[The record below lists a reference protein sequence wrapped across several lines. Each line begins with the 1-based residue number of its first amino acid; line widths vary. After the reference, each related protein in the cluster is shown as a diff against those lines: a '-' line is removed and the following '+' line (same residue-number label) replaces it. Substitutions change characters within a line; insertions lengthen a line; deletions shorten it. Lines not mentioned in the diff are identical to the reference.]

1 MGEITQRGRFA
12 NDSKE
17 VILDAMVSD
26 LEASWGQDLPDE
38 AASVARDIYEPV
50 ATRLAEAQRDIGLVL
65 DAAQIEHASGA
76 ALELLCALIGVQRER
91 AKKARGIVTFSRDE
105 PADADYVI
113 KKYSVV
119 QTSGSTPLK
128 FVTTEQ
134 ATLHEGETSVD
145 VPIEA
150 EYGGADWN
158 VGAGAIRIIPGNITG
173 IHGVT
178 NPEPTFDGQDP
189 EEDDELRERAQEQL
203 ANGARATGP
212 ALVSAVKAV
221 QGVTNVSILI
231 NDTPDENGRG
241 YGLPPHSFEMIV
253 THDGERETLEDVAQ
267 ALMDTKAVGDYSV
280 VGENG
285 QPLDESAEFVV
296 NGEIE
301 TELPNGQTHP
311 VGFSEAVHKPIY
323 VDASFTYDPVDY
335 PGDDEV
341 KDAIVDYI
349 GGWTSTGFEQD
360 GELSTNHDVLYGE
373 VEFAIR
379 SVPGVYDVSNLYIGT
394 SANPTGTDNIE
405 VGAFEQAICDG
416 REGSDHI
423 TLDSTER

>member
-1 MGEITQRGRFA
+1 MGEITERGRFS
-12 NDSKE
+12 NDSAE
-17 VILDAMVSD
+17 IILDAMVSD

-38 AASVARDIYEPV
+38 AASVARDIYTPV
-50 ATRLAEAQRDIGLVL
+50 ATRLAEAQRDIGLIL

-91 AKKARGIVTFSRDE
+91 AKKARGIATLSRDE
-105 PADADYVI
+105 PADTDYVVQ
-113 KKYSVV
+113 KYSVV
-119 QTSGSTPLK
+119 QTGGSTPLK

-134 ATLHEGETSVD
+134 ATLHQGETSID

-150 EYGGADWN
+150 EYGGSEWN
-158 VGAGAIRIIPGNITG
+158 VGAGAIQNIPGNITG
-173 IHGVT
+173 IQSVT
-178 NPEPTFDGQDP
+178 NAEPTFNGKDP

-212 ALVSAVKAV
+212 ALVSSVKAV
-221 QGVTNVSILI
+221 QGVTSVTILI
-231 NDTPDENGRG
+231 NDTPDEDGRG

-253 THDGERETLEDVAQ
+253 THDGKQETLEEVAQ
-267 ALMDTKAVGDYSV
+267 TLIETKAVGDYSV
-280 VGENG
+280 VGQNG
-285 QPLDESAEFVV
+285 QPLDEAAEFIV

-301 TELPNGQTHP
+301 AELPNGQTHP
-311 VGFSEAVHKPIY
+311 VGFSEAVHMPIY
-323 VDASFTYDPVDY
+323 VDATFTYDAVDY

-360 GELSTNHDVLYGE
+360 GRLSTNDDVLYGE
-373 VEFAIR
+373 VEYAIR
-379 SVPGVYDVSNLYIGT
+379 SVPGVYDVSDLAIGA
-394 SANPTGTDNIE
+394 SENSTGTDNIP

-416 REGSDHI
+416 REGAGYI
-423 TLDSTER
+423 ALNSTER